1 MSLQTLHILGSQD
14 FDDRSICC
22 LSFSKADGGNLLC
35 VVDDVEH
42 NISGGLLVDSRASN
56 EGYPKV
62 PEDFTMTE

>member
-42 NISGGLLVDSRASN
+42 NISGGLLVAK
-56 EGYPKV
+56 ETVLTKYV
-62 PEDFTMTE
+62 H

>member
-42 NISGGLLVDSRASN
+42 NISGGLLVDSRK
-56 EGYPKV
+56 GLKRRF

>member
-42 NISGGLLVDSRASN
+42 NISGGLLVDSSN
-56 EGYPKV
+56 
-62 PEDFTMTE
+62 FC

>member
-42 NISGGLLVDSRASN
+42 NISGGFAKETVLTIYINV
-56 EGYPKV
+56 K
-62 PEDFTMTE
+62 